1 MVCILKFIRIIH
13 SLQEIIQIQL
23 PDQKYPTLPFYIP
36 ITHYV
41 DFTHDKILRGSRVL
55 NSVSSI
61 KNSILIS

>member
-41 DFTHDKILRGSRVL
+41 GLLYT
-55 NSVSSI
+55 
-61 KNSILIS
+61 